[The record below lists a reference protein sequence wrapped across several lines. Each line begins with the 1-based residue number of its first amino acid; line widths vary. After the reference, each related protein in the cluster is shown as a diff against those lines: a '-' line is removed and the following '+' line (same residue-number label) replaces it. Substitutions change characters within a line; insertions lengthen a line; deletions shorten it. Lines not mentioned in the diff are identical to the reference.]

1 MKPKVKLIFGAA
13 VVLTAVCIFASCKKD
28 DASSAGI
35 VGTWKGTDSSSY
47 EAAGGTV
54 IWTDEYTFKFNADNT
69 LTMHEV
75 LSLGIGGY
83 DPDPR
88 NWDYTGTYDYNSQT
102 GDITVNW
109 YDADEEYEESQSGV
123 VKGNT
128 MTLYQSYTY
137 SKGYLDY
144 QKQ

>member
-1 MKPKVKLIFGAA
+1 MNSKVKFISAA
-13 VVLTAVCIFASCKKD
+13 VIIAAMSIFSGCKKD
-28 DASSAGI
+28 DPSSGI
-35 VGTWKGTDSSSY
+35 IGTWKGKDSSSY

-54 IWTDEYTFKFNADNT
+54 IWTDEYTFKFKGDNT

-75 LSLGIGGY
+75 LALGIGGY

-88 NWDYTGTYDYNSQT
+88 EWDYTGTYDYDSAT
-102 GDITVNW
+102 GDITVNF
-109 YDADEEYEESQSGV
+109 YEVDDPESGDSQSGT